1 MSFECLMNIDSF
13 GKSDQKINTLVE
25 IKSAYKNG
33 NQFLI
38 EAEVKNAETLEIIKQ
53 ITTDFVSANISGD
66 IQAQAVSHLK
76 SIFLEK

>member
-1 MSFECLMNIDSF
+1 MNVDSF

-38 EAEVKNAETLEIIKQ
+38 EAEIKNAQTLEIIKQ
-53 ITTDFVSANISGD
+53 ITTDFVPANASGD
-66 IQAQAVSHLK
+66 IQAQANEYLK
-76 SIFLEK
+76 TFLSAS

>member
-1 MSFECLMNIDSF
+1 MTFECLMNVDSF

-38 EAEVKNAETLEIIKQ
+38 EAEIKNAQTLEIIKQ
-53 ITTDFVSANISGD
+53 ITTDFVPANASGD
-66 IQAQAVSHLK
+66 IQAQANEYLK
-76 SIFLEK
+76 TFLSAS